1 MCRKLRYTTQRSA
14 GPDAKVVIWSRK
26 VDGDVDIW
34 WTLMQKH
41 DKHLQIV
48 LWRRTEGCRIVIGIL
63 FRTAVVY
70 WSLTIGVG
78 ISETWL
84 SGCVDGW
91 RFGVQKTIDWLWRFK
106 RELIEADSDITRMFL
121 FEVQVFMLI
130 EWAGDE
136 KSDSDCGKNT
146 LYLILLSC
154 AVCCILWPWY
164 AYYITSLL
172 DVEKFSVQL
181 LVHWAG
187 NCLSVILLGPTTP
200 ALNRLPRPQAPGPV

>member
-1 MCRKLRYTTQRSA
+1 MKENRRL
-14 GPDAKVVIWSRK
+14 PDRHW
-26 VDGDVDIW
+26 DF
-34 WTLMQKH
+34 
-41 DKHLQIV
+41 
-48 LWRRTEGCRIVIGIL
+48 

-130 EWAGDE
+130 
-136 KSDSDCGKNT
+136 K
-146 LYLILLSC
+146 
-154 AVCCILWPWY
+154 
-164 AYYITSLL
+164 
-172 DVEKFSVQL
+172 
-181 LVHWAG
+181 
-187 NCLSVILLGPTTP
+187 
-200 ALNRLPRPQAPGPV
+200 

>member
-1 MCRKLRYTTQRSA
+1 
-14 GPDAKVVIWSRK
+14 
-26 VDGDVDIW
+26 
-34 WTLMQKH
+34 MQKHH
-41 DKHLQIV
+41 DKHLQISV
-48 LWRRTEGCRIVIGIL
+48 CRRTEGCRIVIGIFF

-84 SGCVDGW
+84 SRCVDGW

-106 RELIEADSDITRMFL
+106 RELIERKL
-121 FEVQVFMLI
+121 MLMR
-130 EWAGDE
+130 ESAWE
-136 KSDSDCGKNT
+136 KRILTWIFDAKIYVGVKVNT
-146 LYLILLSC
+146 LYFILVSC
-154 AVCCILWPWY
+154 AVCCSLWPWY

-172 DVEKFSVQL
+172 EVEKFSVQL